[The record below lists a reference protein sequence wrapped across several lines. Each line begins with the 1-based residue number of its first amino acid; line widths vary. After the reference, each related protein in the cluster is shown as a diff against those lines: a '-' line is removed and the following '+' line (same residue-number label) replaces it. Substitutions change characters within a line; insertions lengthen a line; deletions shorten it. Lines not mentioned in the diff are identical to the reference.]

1 MKKTLFALAASLLVC
16 AGGLQAQDAAAV
28 PAEAAPAAAVAEA
41 AGAFDTDAYFAGLP
55 EEIASYNKG
64 VLVTKKELLEV
75 VRPAVENAKKSGAT
89 LTAQQ
94 VEGFTKQLG
103 ATMGQ
108 RALFLALAKEG
119 GISGDVDAASKQ
131 VDETEKAM
139 NAQMGEDA
147 FAKQLEQLG
156 MTRDEVV
163 QKFVEETIVEKY
175 LQGLDAKLPAP
186 VVTDEEIRAFYD
198 ENQQA
203 FEQPALFSAAHILVQ
218 FPANPPSD
226 EQKAEC
232 LAKLCE
238 IKGKLTPDG
247 ANFGDLAKEYS
258 DCPSKEQG
266 GDLGRF
272 PEGSM
277 VPEFEAALK
286 NLAEGEISDPV
297 ETQFGFHLIKA
308 GAKTAASIAPFEDA
322 KEQIKQFLENQQ
334 TGKAA
339 MEQLNQIRTDA
350 GLKINL

>member
-16 AGGLQAQDAAAV
+16 AGGLQAQDAAVDA
-28 PAEAAPAAAVAEA
+28 ATAAPAAVEA
-41 AGAFDTDAYFAGLP
+41 PAAAFDSEAYFASLP
-55 EEIASYNKG
+55 DVIASWNQG
-64 VLVTKKELLEV
+64 VLVTKKDLLDV
-75 VRPAVENAKKSGAT
+75 VGPAVENAKKSGAV
-89 LTAQQ
+89 LTEAQ
-94 VEGFTKQLG
+94 VTGFTKQLG

-119 GISGDVDAASKQ
+119 GISGDVEAATKQ
-131 VDETEKAM
+131 VEETEKAM
-139 NAQMGEDA
+139 NAQVGEGA
-147 FAKQLEQLG
+147 FQKQLEQLG

-175 LQGLDAKLPAP
+175 LEGLDKNLPAP
-186 VVTDEEIRAFYD
+186 VVTDEEIQAFYD

-203 FEQPALFSAAHILVQ
+203 FLQPATFSAAHILVQ
-218 FPANPPSD
+218 FPANPPTD

-232 LAKLCE
+232 LSKLSEIKAKLAA
-238 IKGKLTPDG
+238 DG
-247 ANFGDLAKEYS
+247 SNFGDLAKEFS

-297 ETQFGFHLIKA
+297 ETQFGYHLIKA
-308 GAKTAASIAPFEDA
+308 GAKTEASIAPFEDA

-339 MEQLNQIRTDA
+339 MEQLNRIRTEA